1 MFFLLEESTV
11 LYFTS
16 CTQHPYNTRGV
27 LSFLSL
33 QVFIWIGKDANETE
47 RQESVKSGKSNQ
59 FGRFL
64 SEVASILLNKEENM
78 M

>member
-1 MFFLLEESTV
+1 M
-11 LYFTS
+11 
-16 CTQHPYNTRGV
+16 
-27 LSFLSL
+27 SFLSW

-64 SEVASILLNKEENM
+64 SEVASILLNKEENTM
-78 M
+78 

>member
-1 MFFLLEESTV
+1 M
-11 LYFTS
+11 
-16 CTQHPYNTRGV
+16 
-27 LSFLSL
+27 SFLCL

-64 SEVASILLNKEENM
+64 SEVASILLNKGENM